1 MEMKIKILVLKEH
14 NTTLFLFIFRNGNII
29 FFIKEVS
36 GIYIGIASFK
46 NRFHIQSTEIN
57 YDQSTHFQSCSICKQ

>member
-14 NTTLFLFIFRNGNII
+14 NTTLFLFIFQNGNI

-57 YDQSTHFQSCSICKQ
+57 YDPSTHFQSCSICKQ